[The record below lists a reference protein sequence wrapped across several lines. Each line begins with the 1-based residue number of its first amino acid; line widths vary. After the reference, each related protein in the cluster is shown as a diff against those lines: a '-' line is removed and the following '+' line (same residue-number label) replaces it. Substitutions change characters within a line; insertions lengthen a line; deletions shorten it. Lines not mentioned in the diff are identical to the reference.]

1 MGSAIGD
8 LLPLAVGI
16 AISPMPVVAAILML
30 LSPKARTTSL
40 AFLAGWLVGVVITLI
55 VFTLL
60 SSILPRSDPNQARPI
75 AGLIKIA
82 LGALLLLLAL
92 RRFRSRPGVAA
103 EPAMPKWMSA
113 IDTMTAL
120 RGLMLGFGLSAL
132 NPKNL
137 LLGVAAGTV
146 VGTATLPVGQEVVAI
161 VVFTIIA
168 SSTVGVP
175 IVAYLVAPRAMAGPL
190 GSLREWL
197 LRNNATVM
205 AVVLLVLGV
214 VLIGKGIGS
223 F

>member
-1 MGSAIGD
+1 MGSTIGN
-8 LLPLAVGI
+8 LLPLALGI
-16 AISPMPVVAAILML
+16 AISPMPTVAAILML

-60 SSILPRSDPNQARPI
+60 SSILPRSDPNQTRPI
-75 AGLIKIA
+75 AGIIKIV
-82 LGALLLLLAL
+82 LGALLLLLAF
-92 RRFRSRPGVAA
+92 RRFRSRPDLEE
-103 EPAMPKWMSA
+103 EPPMPKWMSA
-113 IDTMTAL
+113 ITTMTAL
-120 RGLMLGFGLSAL
+120 RGLILGLGLSAL

-137 LLGVAAGTV
+137 LLGVAAGTLL
-146 VGTATLPVGQEVVAI
+146 GTVTLPVGQDVVAI
-161 VVFTIIA
+161 VVFTVIA

-175 IVAYLVAPRAMAGPL
+175 IVGYLVAPRAMAGPL
-190 GSLREWL
+190 GNLREWL

-214 VLIGKGIGS
+214 VVIGKGIGS